1 MTSGCCHRLLFGP
14 GGRFGLPVVRRH
26 GPKASLAAMSDWP
39 APQPL
44 TDPVTDRTA
53 ARAAEGDPA
62 VDDVRR
68 TDLAEGACLVAI
80 AFGDPLY
87 AQEALLA
94 ALRLKA
100 RGKLDVDDAAIVSR
114 AGDKVRIQQTRDLNT
129 VDGAMS
135 GGWWGL
141 LAGLFLANPLVGGA
155 LGAALGGLWAK
166 LRDVGISDEEMRHLG
181 ESLEPDEAALFLLL
195 KGGHRWHAFAEA
207 QRFPGRILHTTLGA
221 EDAEALQ
228 TNLGSGVQIL

>member
-1 MTSGCCHRLLFGP
+1 
-14 GGRFGLPVVRRH
+14 
-26 GPKASLAAMSDWP
+26 MSDWP
-39 APQPL
+39 APQPMTDDA
-44 TDPVTDRTA
+44 TDPA
-53 ARAAEGDPA
+53 AA
-62 VDDVRR
+62 DDVRR
-68 TDLAEGACLVAI
+68 TDLVEGACLVAI

-129 VDGAMS
+129 ADGAMS

-181 ESLEPDEAALFLLL
+181 ESLAPDEAALFLLL

-221 EDAEALQ
+221 EDAEALRS
-228 TNLGSGVQIL
+228 NLGSGVQIL